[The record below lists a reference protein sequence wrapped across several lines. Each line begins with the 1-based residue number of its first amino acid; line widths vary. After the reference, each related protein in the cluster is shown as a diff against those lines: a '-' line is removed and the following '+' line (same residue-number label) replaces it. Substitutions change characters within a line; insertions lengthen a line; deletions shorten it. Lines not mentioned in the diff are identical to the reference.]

1 MLRKGILKAPKSTP
15 KDMLH
20 LELGLVAFRE
30 IIRRRRFGFLY
41 YILHE
46 KEDSMVFKFFESQ
59 RKNKTS
65 KDWVTTVLED
75 MNKIKLNMDFD
86 ELRNMKKISV
96 YEDNKEKNRI

>member
-1 MLRKGILKAPKSTP
+1 MRL
-15 KDMLH
+15 
-20 LELGLVAFRE
+20 
-30 IIRRRRFGFLY
+30 GFLY

-75 MNKIKLNMDFD
+75 MNQMNLNMDF
-86 ELRNMKKISV
+86 EEIRNKKKISV
-96 YEDNKEKNRI
+96 YEYNKEKNRI